1 MIKAHKIE
9 RFKTMK
15 TRTICG
21 QLPRPC
27 RRRHFCFVF
36 LVFLVFFAKIAQ
48 AQQQRGDPGE
58 DDDFAAQRQ
67 SLIPP
72 TPTFHPPSGAY
83 PGPVFVRVDPGRQTR
98 RKKRSATTST
108 MGGESECEKIVV
120 TVDGKPPEEEDM
132 EEDMEEEKT
141 RIDYLHKPVLLR
153 REGVHVVKAVCTTGS
168 RFGTQNQ
175 AEYVVLPSL
184 ATTGARGG
192 VGLLGEEEDQGG
204 GKEGG
209 GGQLIDKDHDNNN
222 NNNNGAKRIAGVIFL
237 GIFLIIGML
246 ATLGVCGAAFQS
258 FRGEF
263 GRGAQRF
270 VGPGVG
276 NNATSR
282 RSRLGS
288 VGSGSAADFVNW
300 FERNR
305 ERAVA
310 SGSRLLSD
318 LEMSSSDV
326 PRAGSNT
333 HPGSASQ
340 ANEANEF
347 TLDDPDEANKRD

>member
-1 MIKAHKIE
+1 M
-9 RFKTMK
+9 
-15 TRTICG
+15 
-21 QLPRPC
+21 
-27 RRRHFCFVF
+27 
-36 LVFLVFFAKIAQ
+36 
-48 AQQQRGDPGE
+48 
-58 DDDFAAQRQ
+58 
-67 SLIPP
+67 
-72 TPTFHPPSGAY
+72 
-83 PGPVFVRVDPGRQTR
+83 
-98 RKKRSATTST
+98 
-108 MGGESECEKIVV
+108 GESECEKIVV
-120 TVDGKPPEEEDM
+120 TVDGKPPEEE
-132 EEDMEEEKT
+132 EEREDMEEEKT

-204 GKEGG
+204 GGKEGG
-209 GGQLIDKDHDNNN
+209 GGQLIDKDHDNNDI

-288 VGSGSAADFVNW
+288 VGNGSAVDFVNW

>member
-1 MIKAHKIE
+1 
-9 RFKTMK
+9 
-15 TRTICG
+15 
-21 QLPRPC
+21 
-27 RRRHFCFVF
+27 
-36 LVFLVFFAKIAQ
+36 
-48 AQQQRGDPGE
+48 
-58 DDDFAAQRQ
+58 
-67 SLIPP
+67 
-72 TPTFHPPSGAY
+72 
-83 PGPVFVRVDPGRQTR
+83 
-98 RKKRSATTST
+98 

-204 GKEGG
+204 GGKEGG
-209 GGQLIDKDHDNNN
+209 GGQLIDKDHDNNK

-326 PRAGSNT
+326 TRAGSNT

>member
-120 TVDGKPPEEEDM
+120 TVDGKPPEEDM

-209 GGQLIDKDHDNNN
+209 GGQLIDTDHDNNN

>member
-1 MIKAHKIE
+1 MV
-9 RFKTMK
+9 
-15 TRTICG
+15 
-21 QLPRPC
+21 
-27 RRRHFCFVF
+27 VF
-36 LVFLVFFAKIAQ
+36 VFFAKIAR
-48 AQQQRGDPGE
+48 AQEHHDPGE
-58 DDDFAAQRQ
+58 DVDFAAQHQ
-67 SLIPP
+67 SLIPS

-98 RKKRSATTST
+98 RKKGATTA
-108 MGGESECEKIVV
+108 MGESECEKIVV

-204 GKEGG
+204 GGKEGG
-209 GGQLIDKDHDNNN
+209 GGQLIDKDHDNNDI